1 MTRTPQFYLIFPP
14 FFSLLGSLSNTDIL
28 SWIPMNPGFECRGTA
43 VPSFTTRTLYQPPI
57 FLIGDTCEYT
67 NIYIRYSLSNSFKTN
82 MLYISKIN
90 VSIYIHCSICICSV
104 FDHFGY
110 RAPDLNAWNH
120 LTWYSED
127 WTLQWLQA
135 LRVEM
140 NPHHIRGHEFCHRE
154 EDQSTLAITRAIMDR
169 VSATIATQAVAT
181 STTSSAPGT
190 STAPTP
196 SELAAS
202 GKNIPSSYQFITS
215 DSDDN
220 SNGIP
225 QILSEDE
232 ATPPTSSDHPPV
244 PKVTLKRKK
253 KAKKAKGE
261 GEDKATAKSPK
272 MKKRKK
278 ADAAKS
284 SAKAGKLIVKL
295 PLSQQPFIQ
304 QLQTLAA
311 KQSEQSTT
319 SETSRRADDSSSD
332 TQGDGDS
339 TQPSSSGNKTA

>member
-1 MTRTPQFYLIFPP
+1 M
-14 FFSLLGSLSNTDIL
+14 SKD
-28 SWIPMNPGFECRGTA
+28 
-43 VPSFTTRTLYQPPI
+43 
-57 FLIGDTCEYT
+57 
-67 NIYIRYSLSNSFKTN
+67 NIYI
-82 MLYISKIN
+82 YIP
-90 VSIYIHCSICICSV
+90 CSIRICSV

-127 WTLQWLQA
+127 RTLQWIQA
-135 LRVEM
+135 LRTEM

-181 STTSSAPGT
+181 STTSSAPGA

-196 SELAAS
+196 LELS
-202 GKNIPSSYQFITS
+202 WLSPGRSIPSSYQFVTS
-215 DSDDN
+215 DNNAD

-232 ATPPTSSDHPPV
+232 ATPPEPSDQTPV

-278 ADAAKS
+278 AEATKS
-284 SAKAGKLIVKL
+284 IC
-295 PLSQQPFIQ
+295 
-304 QLQTLAA
+304 
-311 KQSEQSTT
+311 
-319 SETSRRADDSSSD
+319 
-332 TQGDGDS
+332 
-339 TQPSSSGNKTA
+339 